1 MASDTKTENNIK
13 PTAASS
19 SSITE
24 STSSASSV
32 NQPSRDPLP
41 QTPPASTL
49 NKNKNSNKESIEP
62 TVSKD
67 QVAPS
72 RKRAYRQRYEIK
84 KTNLDF
90 NLVLKKFQIQYL
102 PYIFQNFPG

>member
-32 NQPSRDPLP
+32 NQPSRDSLP
-41 QTPPASTL
+41 QTPPASAL

-67 QVAPS
+67 NQVAPS
-72 RKRAYRQRYEIK
+72 RKRAYRQRYKIK
-84 KTNLDF
+84 KNKSRL
-90 NLVLKKFQIQYL
+90 
-102 PYIFQNFPG
+102 